1 LYVIK
6 KWFETN
12 QCFPRLLPTGGFWS
26 WKFEL
31 VPFTGNGEVKLI
43 GALKFKLA
51 VGGFVDEPIAILVA
65 DGTGVE
71 LSQTVTI
78 YILTLLLLIHL
89 EML

>member
-1 LYVIK
+1 VCVAK
-6 KWFETN
+6 NDSETNN

-31 VPFTGNGEVKLI
+31 VPFIGNGEVKLI

-51 VGGFVDEPIAILVA
+51 VGGFMDDPIAMLVA

-78 YILTLLLLIHL
+78 H
-89 EML
+89 

>member
-1 LYVIK
+1 MLKITICVCHK
-6 KWFETN
+6 KWRWMCD

-31 VPFTGNGEVKLI
+31 DPFTGNGAVKLI

-51 VGGFVDEPIAILVA
+51 VGGFVVDPIVMLVA

-78 YILTLLLLIHL
+78 
-89 EML
+89 